1 MNMNRRDFL
10 RLTSVSSV
18 LLPNAVALAQQSTVD
33 ANTQFGQIRGIK
45 AGEVNIFKGIPYGA
59 STAGENRFMPPKDPI
74 PWREYREAFEYGPA
88 APQSNPATGSQQ
100 DGFESE
106 DCLVLNIW
114 TRGINDGGKRPV
126 MFWCHGGG
134 FRTLS
139 GSSPRYDGTN
149 LTMRGDV
156 VVVTINHRL
165 NMMGFTHFGDMGH
178 DQFESSG
185 TVGMQDIVHALK
197 WVQNNIEQFGG
208 DPNRV
213 MIFGESGGGRKV
225 ATLLGMPS
233 GKGLFHS
240 AVIESGATL
249 RLPDREHANYLAKQV
264 LEELDISEANLPG
277 IQQIPLNQV
286 MTAYHAVV
294 ARNQSTDAGGTFAPT
309 MDGAVLPYH
318 PFWPSASPVNPDVP
332 VIVGA
337 NRTEMTYFADE
348 AAFSLD
354 EAGMRQRVAEIVGP
368 DNLEK
373 VVTVYRRQNPEVSPS
388 EIFFLV
394 YSDSRYVM
402 QSISI
407 AERRAALNAGPT
419 YLYYLDW
426 KTGETGRGAMSP
438 HTLDIPFIF
447 DNVRDHPLTTGSDT
461 AIALADKIS
470 DTIIEFARSGNPN
483 VGKLPQWLPYNA
495 ETRATMV
502 WNDVSQLLNDPLSLQ
517 RQVMQPILNL

>member
-1 MNMNRRDFL
+1 
-10 RLTSVSSV
+10 
-18 LLPNAVALAQQSTVD
+18 
-33 ANTQFGQIRGIK
+33 
-45 AGEVNIFKGIPYGA
+45 
-59 STAGENRFMPPKDPI
+59 
-74 PWREYREAFEYGPA
+74 
-88 APQSNPATGSQQ
+88 
-100 DGFESE
+100 
-106 DCLVLNIW
+106 
-114 TRGINDGGKRPV
+114 
-126 MFWCHGGG
+126 
-134 FRTLS
+134 
-139 GSSPRYDGTN
+139 
-149 LTMRGDV
+149 
-156 VVVTINHRL
+156 
-165 NMMGFTHFGDMGH
+165 
-178 DQFESSG
+178 
-185 TVGMQDIVHALK
+185 
-197 WVQNNIEQFGG
+197 
-208 DPNRV
+208 
-213 MIFGESGGGRKV
+213 
-225 ATLLGMPS
+225 
-233 GKGLFHS
+233 
-240 AVIESGATL
+240 
-249 RLPDREHANYLAKQV
+249 
-264 LEELDISEANLPG
+264 
-277 IQQIPLNQV
+277 

-337 NRTEMTYFADE
+337 NRTEMTYFADD

-354 EAGMRQRVAEIVGP
+354 EAGMRRRVADIVGQN
-368 DNLEK
+368 NLEK
-373 VVTVYRRQNPEVSPS
+373 VVNAYRGQNPEVSPS

-419 YLYYLDW
+419 YLYYLTW
-426 KTGETGRGAMSP
+426 ETGETRRGAMSP

-447 DNVRDHPLTTGSDT
+447 DNVRDHPLTVGSDA

-502 WNDVSQLLNDPLSLQ
+502 WNDVNQLLNDPLSQQ